1 MQISAVQFVYGNGQ
15 MVPGLGLSNLY
26 IWKNPRVYLMMY
38 DVSDP
43 TKSMYMKYVII
54 LDNI

>member
-1 MQISAVQFVYGNGQ
+1 MQISGVQFVYGNGQ